1 MSLRRRDG
9 IFLGA
14 GASLA
19 LVVLLVLQSFMGSG
33 WLSGKTVTSTTT
45 AATSTIPDAYQQ
57 VANAYA
63 DHLLL
68 LEARNV
74 TGLMGGYED
83 NATIE
88 WTGNMPDLVGTYNGS
103 NEIHALLNDSFPG
116 DMVNLTL
123 SNETQ
128 TMAGHQGRYWV
139 VNSVFE
145 WAGYSSRCGV
155 VNGKIAAQDSYVYS
169 NEAWLIARETWNS
182 LVYNMV
188 FPSCQF
194 P

>member
-1 MSLRRRDG
+1 MRIDERDG
-9 IFLGA
+9 ILIGA
-14 GASLA
+14 GAGLM
-19 LVVLLVLQSFMGSG
+19 LVVLLVLQSFIGSG
-33 WLSGKTVTSTTT
+33 LLSSKTVTSTTT

-57 VANAYA
+57 LAAGYANR
-63 DHLLL
+63 LLL

-74 TGLMGGYED
+74 SGLVGGYEG

-88 WTGNMPDLVGTYNGS
+88 WTGQMPNMAGTYNGS
-103 NEIHALLNDSFPG
+103 NEIHTLLNESFPG

-123 SNETQ
+123 SIENQ
-128 TMAGHQGRYWV
+128 TIAGPQGRYWV
-139 VNSVFE
+139 VNSEFE

-169 NEAWLIARETWNS
+169 NDAWLIARETWNS
-182 LVYNMV
+182 LAYYMV

>member
-1 MSLRRRDG
+1 M
-9 IFLGA
+9 FLGA
-14 GASLA
+14 GAALA

-33 WLSGKTVTSTTT
+33 WLSAKTVTSTTT

-57 VANAYA
+57 VASAYA

-74 TGLMGGYED
+74 TGLLGGYED

-88 WTGNMPDLVGTYNGS
+88 WTGNMPDMVGTYNGS

-116 DMVNLTL
+116 VMVNLTL
-123 SNETQ
+123 ANETQ
-128 TMAGHQGRYWV
+128 TIAGPQGRYWV

-145 WAGYSSRCGV
+145 WAGYSSRYGA